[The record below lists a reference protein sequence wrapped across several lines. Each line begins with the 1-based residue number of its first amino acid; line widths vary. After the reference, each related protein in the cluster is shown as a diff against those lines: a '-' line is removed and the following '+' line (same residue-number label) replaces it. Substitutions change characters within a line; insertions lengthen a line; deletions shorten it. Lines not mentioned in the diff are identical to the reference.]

1 MVLTVFFFFANIR
14 KLSVIL
20 GKCFWQWCCI
30 YLCWTSSW
38 SKLNPIVQ
46 RTRKENAT
54 VYLGW
59 CSAYGVNK
67 LIKSVSLIL
76 DTGII
81 NHYNYKYV
89 CMYILSPFTLASA
102 NNSILI
108 NSWILIWS
116 SHQSCDFSFLS
127 CICSISVYEE
137 NFNSEISV
145 GIPPID
151 QSN

>member
-30 YLCWTSSW
+30 YLCWTFSG

-54 VYLGW
+54 VYHGW
-59 CSAYGVNK
+59 YSVYGVNK

-89 CMYILSPFTLASA
+89 YMYILSSFTLASA
-102 NNSILI
+102 NNSIL
-108 NSWILIWS
+108 NQRLNPHLVFPSILW
-116 SHQSCDFSFLS
+116 FL
-127 CICSISVYEE
+127 ISVLHLLHL
-137 NFNSEISV
+137 FLW
-145 GIPPID
+145 GKL
-151 QSN
+151 QLWGFL